1 MKVIR
6 MNVSEK
12 LVGGVF
18 YILVLVFLVI
28 WFLVDRLVCMVFFSG
43 EVCMMINFFFFVFY
57 IGFVMFGFFF
67 DCFWLFF

>member
-1 MKVIR
+1 

-43 EVCMMINFFFFVFY
+43 EVCMMINFFFFCILYRVCD
-57 IGFVMFGFFF
+57 VWVFF